1 MILTGGSLFIA
12 SSSSTTL
19 SRRIVSNAHIWSCRR
34 IYTPCRKPPKPPSS
48 RRFKSNSSEPN
59 KTQWPSSLSDFV
71 QGTPVV
77 TRKLPYFG
85 LVQID
90 FGTTMMNF
98 GAITSLSGF
107 MMSEV
112 LYLRGLSIIG
122 SLCGVT
128 YNLTRVPKQLN
139 AVAWAGVFI
148 TVNLVQIVRLLLD
161 QKEIKFNVEESS
173 LYYKSFQPFGVDPKT
188 FKRLMDDLAKWE
200 TTEAGQ
206 TLVKCGTPLRDVVVL
221 TEGMA
226 TAHGA
231 TGEVLYTY
239 TSTDNGQIIGATA
252 LADPE
257 VLGRNY
263 PNRIVANGTLRT
275 LSFDAQKLH
284 DFMKDRRNG
293 ATLEAALLHMMYVDL
308 IKSLRRRCS
317 KKQGHG
323 ESSEHDNIIKGMGMA
338 LHDLKHMLQQA
349 CADGII
355 APQER
360 RLIRE
365 FLEAHDIHDSQFN
378 ALLASPGIQW
388 TIDEWKDG
396 AKHSVL
402 EEQQHTQVD
411 KLPRAAA
418 IC

>member
-1 MILTGGSLFIA
+1 L
-12 SSSSTTL
+12 
-19 SRRIVSNAHIWSCRR
+19 
-34 IYTPCRKPPKPPSS
+34 
-48 RRFKSNSSEPN
+48 
-59 KTQWPSSLSDFV
+59 
-71 QGTPVV
+71 
-77 TRKLPYFG
+77 
-85 LVQID
+85 
-90 FGTTMMNF
+90 
-98 GAITSLSGF
+98 
-107 MMSEV
+107 
-112 LYLRGLSIIG
+112 
-122 SLCGVT
+122 LCGVT

-323 ESSEHDNIIKGMGMA
+323 ESSEHDNIVKGMGMA